1 MSEAI
6 NLSEKLELFDEHW
19 QPKIV
24 AKINDYQDQR
34 LRRAHRQG

>member
-6 NLSEKLELFDEHW
+6 NLKEKLDLSDEHW

-24 AKINDYQDQR
+24 ARINDRDIR
-34 LRRAHRQG
+34 IVK